1 MIRHIRIAFMSLLSA
16 WILAFCS
23 AQPVAAQPAKSASGN
38 FVDCGQVATDVS
50 LMVRALNEDP
60 HLDTIEGYAADSGEG
75 RWTVNAAV
83 DLGVPVPT
91 MAAALFAR
99 FTSQQEDSPSMKMVA
114 AMRNQFGG
122 HAMKADDGK

>member
-1 MIRHIRIAFMSLLSA
+1 
-16 WILAFCS
+16 
-23 AQPVAAQPAKSASGN
+23 
-38 FVDCGQVATDVS
+38 
-50 LMVRALNEDP
+50 MVRALDEDP
-60 HLDTIEGYAADSGEG
+60 TSTIEGYAADSGEG

-83 DLGVPVPT
+83 FGAPVPT

-122 HAMKADDGK
+122 HAAEGRRRQVDRAGRDLGWSSVSRPRLVAAERGRPLSRLLDWLG